1 MNKLFRIAGLVLGS
15 IVVLNA
21 AAQPQPTAKERE
33 TLVQKFVEA
42 FNQQDPDAMMAMMAP
57 NIQWL
62 NVEGEKISSE
72 GSSREAIGAS
82 MKKYFKSCPTC
93 RSRLDG
99 VVATPNRLTAVE
111 VAQWKSGALSK
122 EQRSV
127 SVYEFSGPLISRVY
141 YFPAE
146 R

>member
-1 MNKLFRIAGLVLGS
+1 MNKPIRAMIFLLPFIFTSNVS
-15 IVVLNA
+15 
-21 AAQPQPTAKERE
+21 AQTEPTAADRE
-33 TLVQKFVEA
+33 VLVRKFVEA
-42 FNQQDPDAMMAMMAP
+42 FNRQDPDAMMGMMAP

-62 NVEGEKISSE
+62 SVDGEKISSE
-72 GSSREAIGAS
+72 GSSREGIGAG

-93 RSRLDG
+93 RSTLAG

-111 VAQWKSGALSK
+111 IAQWKKGGVDK

-127 SVYEFSGPLISRVY
+127 SVYEFSGALISRVY

-146 R
+146 H

>member
-1 MNKLFRIAGLVLGS
+1 MKNYMRIAVSLLALSFSSTLSAQIGATATDREALV
-15 IVVLNA
+15 
-21 AAQPQPTAKERE
+21 R
-33 TLVQKFVEA
+33 KFVDA
-42 FNQQDPDAMMAMMAP
+42 FNRQDPDAMMTMMAP

-62 NVEGEKISSE
+62 SIDGEKISSE
-72 GSSREAIGAS
+72 GSSRDAIGAS

-93 RSRLDG
+93 RSSLAG

-111 VAQWKSGALSK
+111 IAQWKKGAVDK

-127 SVYEFSGPLISRVY
+127 SVYEFSGALISRVY

-146 R
+146 Q

>member
-1 MNKLFRIAGLVLGS
+1 MTKFIRIAAYMLASTLMSNVT
-15 IVVLNA
+15 
-21 AAQPQPTAKERE
+21 AQTQPTAKDRE
-33 TLVQKFVEA
+33 VLVQKFVDA
-42 FNQQDPDAMMAMMAP
+42 FNQHDPEAMMAMMAP

-62 NVEGEKISSE
+62 NVDGEKISSE
-72 GSSREAIGAS
+72 GSSREGIGAS

-111 VAQWKSGALSK
+111 VAQWKSGAASK

-127 SVYEFSGPLISRVY
+127 SVYEFAGPLISRVY